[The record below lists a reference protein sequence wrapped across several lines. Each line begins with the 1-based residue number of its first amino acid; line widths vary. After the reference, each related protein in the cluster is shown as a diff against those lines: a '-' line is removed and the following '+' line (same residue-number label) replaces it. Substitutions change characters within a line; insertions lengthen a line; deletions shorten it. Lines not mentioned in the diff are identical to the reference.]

1 MLITLLLAMPQA
13 LQSSSLQT
21 RKILQVVTRYRERFE
36 REKIPARRMDTDA
49 HFSSKQE
56 MLMHAHYLLDG
67 IETYARMPSKKGK
80 TGRHLGSLQTLL
92 WVAGWYTLG
101 EIMGHNRPD

>member
-1 MLITLLLAMPQA
+1 
-13 LQSSSLQT
+13 
-21 RKILQVVTRYRERFE
+21 
-36 REKIPARRMDTDA
+36 MDINA
-49 HFSSKQE
+49 HFSSQKE

-67 IETYARMPSKKGK
+67 IETYARMPNKKGK

-101 EIMGHNRPD
+101 EIMEHNRPDKRKTG